1 MGMAVQAANSTPGAM
16 SGNLHLVIRSA
27 SQMNQAS
34 DSAPGPTK
42 RQEIE
47 QAQAQALWA
56 RHDRMRG
63 SRARASMFY
72 RDRTGL
78 EHHGD
83 GGRSLMRA
91 CSAGDGAATAVSASA
106 VEADRDGFSFL
117 AGATQSAGPKPI
129 TTPRIERITPCVRIG

>member
-1 MGMAVQAANSTPGAM
+1 
-16 SGNLHLVIRSA
+16 
-27 SQMNQAS
+27 
-34 DSAPGPTK
+34 
-42 RQEIE
+42 
-47 QAQAQALWA
+47 
-56 RHDRMRG
+56 MRG

-117 AGATQSAGPKPI
+117 ASATQSAGSKPI
-129 TTPRIERITPCVRIG
+129 TAPRIERIAPCVRIG

>member
-1 MGMAVQAANSTPGAM
+1 MSYSDRRALGASTGRALQAANSTPGAM

-27 SQMNQAS
+27 SQMNRAS

-47 QAQAQALWA
+47 QAQALWA
-56 RHDRMRG
+56 WHDQMRG
-63 SRARASMFY
+63 SRARASLFY

-83 GGRSLMRA
+83 GGRSLMWAR
-91 CSAGDGAATAVSASA
+91 SAGGRDRSRSPRHVS
-106 VEADRDGFSFL
+106 
-117 AGATQSAGPKPI
+117 
-129 TTPRIERITPCVRIG
+129 

>member
-1 MGMAVQAANSTPGAM
+1 MSWLNRRALAAWTGRAVQAANSTPGAM

-27 SQMNQAS
+27 RPMNQAS
-34 DSAPGPTK
+34 DSAPGPAK

-47 QAQAQALWA
+47 GALALWA

-63 SRARASMFY
+63 SRARASLYY

-83 GGRSLMRA
+83 GGRLLMSA
-91 CSAGDGAATAVSASA
+91 CSAGAGRALAILADDGTW
-106 VEADRDGFSFL
+106 
-117 AGATQSAGPKPI
+117 KI
-129 TTPRIERITPCVRIG
+129 